1 MKKFTFIGISI
12 AIALGFTACQ
22 KEDIAPAEQSQDR
35 ALVTDI
41 FSASL
46 DALATRTATEDY
58 GVTVTWAANDKVYYY
73 SQDGGT
79 VRNFTIES
87 AGTSATL
94 TLEREEADNYYHL
107 VHAGDTEPNI
117 TTNTINA
124 MVISSGVPAAQNGT
138 FASANVSVGHTQPG
152 EYSITFK
159 PVTALVKFT
168 TERTDIKTIYLT
180 AGNNAAV
187 AGDISVD
194 PVEDSPI
201 ATLSGTGNSVITVT
215 FDSPAAG
222 TYYIN
227 VLPATY
233 SKGFTL
239 FLKDNND
246 EVIGTVAASKSIDL
260 SAGGKMI
267 NLGNIDS
274 HIILGALPGVFSIS
288 SWQKVRFSK
297 GNLRAKKVDD
307 SWTWG
312 FYEHQYGYNSNPV
325 TNYIRTATSSD
336 TEIDLFC
343 WGYDESGSINPT
355 ENATRSSFTD
365 WGSQIG
371 SGWRTL
377 SGGGSGE
384 WYYLI
389 YNRTNADKRYKY
401 NVTVCGATKC
411 IVIAPDNFSGS
422 IAKEYTAETWPAAEA
437 SGLVCLPVA
446 GYRSGTEVKNV
457 GYYGY
462 YWTATPVNNDETNA
476 FYLQVN
482 SSGFQSPTYYATR
495 NNGRSVRLVYPVE

>member
-12 AIALGFTACQ
+12 AIALGFAACQ
-22 KEDIAPAEQSQDR
+22 KEDTAPAEGV
-35 ALVTDI
+35 LVTEI

-46 DALATRTATEDY
+46 DAPATKTVTED
-58 GVTVTWAANDKVYYY
+58 GGTTVTWAANDKVYYY
-73 SQDGGT
+73 SQDNGT
-79 VRNFTIES
+79 VRNCTIDA
-87 AGTSATL
+87 AGVSATL
-94 TLEREEADNYYHL
+94 TLEREESDNYYHL
-107 VHAGDTEPNI
+107 VYAGGVEPNI

-124 MVISSGVPAAQNGT
+124 MVISNGVTTAQNGT
-138 FASANVSVGHTQPG
+138 FASANVSVAHTQPG
-152 EYSITFK
+152 EYNVTFK

-168 TERTDIKTIYLT
+168 TERTDIKTVYLT

-201 ATLSGTGNSVITVT
+201 ANLSGDGSASITVT

-239 FLKDNND
+239 FIKDNND
-246 EVIGTVAASKSIDL
+246 EVIGTVVASKSIDL

-312 FYEHQYGYNSNPV
+312 FYEHQYRYNSNPV
-325 TNYIRTATSSD
+325 TSYTRTATSSD

-343 WGYDESGSINPT
+343 WGYDESGSVNPT

-371 SGWRTL
+371 SGWKTL
-377 SGGGSGE
+377 TGGGSGE
-384 WYYLI
+384 WYYLLTT
-389 YNRTNADKRYKY
+389 RTNADKLSK
-401 NVTVCGATKC
+401 NVKVCGVTNC
-411 IVIAPDNFSGS
+411 LVIAPDNFSGS

-437 SGLVCLPVA
+437 SGLVCLPRA
-446 GYRSGTEVKNV
+446 GYRNGAEVKNV

-482 SSGFQSPTYYATR
+482 TSGFQDPTYYAYR
-495 NNGRSVRLVYPVE
+495 YNGRSVRLVYPVE